1 MKSKEVP
8 ILTLLLIGLAKWR
21 LNMAQQSSEL
31 IRYVAQRLS
40 VRGDLTP
47 KQQQSEIRKY
57 LKQEL
62 DVRVHTKFKA
72 LMHTLANFNYKK

>member
-1 MKSKEVP
+1 MKSKKAL
-8 ILTLLLIGLAKWR
+8 ILIRLLIDLAKWKS
-21 LNMAQQSSEL
+21 NMAQQNSEL

-62 DVRVHTKFKA
+62 NALVHTNSKP
-72 LMHTLANFNYKK
+72 

>member
-1 MKSKEVP
+1 MKSKKAF
-8 ILTLLLIGLAKWR
+8 IITRLFIDLAKWN
-21 LNMAQQSSEL
+21 LNMAQQNSEL